1 MDELVIT
8 VIYAKFAQAK
18 GRIERLRETLQSRLP
33 VEFKIRGINTMEAAN
48 ALLVKYID
56 EFNELFSIEPENP
69 TSAF

>member
-1 MDELVIT
+1 
-8 VIYAKFAQAK
+8 
-18 GRIERLRETLQSRLP
+18 
-33 VEFKIRGINTMEAAN
+33 MEAAN